1 MCGCDDLIFD
11 FEKSR
16 LDKFFGVKI
25 VPNGLEY
32 AITTKDRYF
41 DLIPAT
47 KTLKLWPNK
56 LIDFL
61 ESRIVFEMPNETPNA
76 PQEIQLSRNVDVVG
90 LPDEII
96 GNYFLFNF
104 FVIVF
109 I

>member
-1 MCGCDDLIFD
+1 MCCCADLIFD

-16 LDKFFGVKI
+16 LNYFFGVKT

-32 AITTKDRYF
+32 AIKTNHPSCTL

-47 KTLKLWPNK
+47 NSLKMWPNK

-61 ESRIVFEMPNETPNA
+61 ESRIVFEMPVETSNDS
-76 PQEIQLSRNVDVVG
+76 QEIQLSRNVDVVG

-96 GNYFLFNF
+96 GNCF
-104 FVIVF
+104 
-109 I
+109 